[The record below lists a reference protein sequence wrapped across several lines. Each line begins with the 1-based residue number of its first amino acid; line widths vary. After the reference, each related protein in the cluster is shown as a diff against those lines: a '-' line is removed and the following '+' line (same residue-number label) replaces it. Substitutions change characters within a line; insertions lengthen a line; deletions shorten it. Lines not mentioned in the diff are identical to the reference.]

1 MQENLIEN
9 MKKFHQ
15 QEIYN
20 LEQKWKMR
28 LNQAL
33 KTSCEN
39 ENRKTETREDYNSRY
54 QNIPSVS
61 GFNNSHIRTTLQE
74 QQNLMKNRLKKYKI
88 SPLQL

>member
-9 MKKFHQ
+9 MKKSHQ
-15 QEIYN
+15 QEMYN
-20 LEQKWKMR
+20 LEQKWKIR

-61 GFNNSHIRTTLQE
+61 CLNNHIRTTLQE
-74 QQNLMKNRLKKYKI
+74 QQNLMKNRLKK
-88 SPLQL
+88 